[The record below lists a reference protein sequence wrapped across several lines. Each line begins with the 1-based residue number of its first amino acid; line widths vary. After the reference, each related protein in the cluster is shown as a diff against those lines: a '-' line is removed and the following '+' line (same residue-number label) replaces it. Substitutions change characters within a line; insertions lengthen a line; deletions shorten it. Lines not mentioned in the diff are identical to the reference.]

1 MLPDRSISH
10 NMEVFIMANSM
21 VPSIKEIPINRGEQH
36 LAVCIALDNSASLHS
51 QAHELSDS
59 LRLLI
64 DEINSD
70 TFTRGRVDL
79 CILTFND
86 SVHKLVPF
94 APAPNCEVPSSLRC
108 DGMTAMYEALD
119 VSLREI
125 EKRNALYTAD
135 KIRRFNFFRG
145 FYFHS
150 RFLASKICHCETGV

>member
-1 MLPDRSISH
+1 
-10 NMEVFIMANSM
+10 MANSM
-21 VPSIKEIPINRGEQH
+21 VPSIKEIPIN
-36 LAVCIALDNSASLHS
+36 
-51 QAHELSDS
+51 
-59 LRLLI
+59 
-64 DEINSD
+64 
-70 TFTRGRVDL
+70 RGRVDL

-119 VSLREI
+119 VSLKEI

-150 RFLASKICHCETGV
+150 RFIASKICHCETGV

>member
-1 MLPDRSISH
+1 
-10 NMEVFIMANSM
+10 MENSM

-125 EKRNALYTAD
+125 EKHNALYTAD

-150 RFLASKICHCETGV
+150 RFLASKICHCETGGGEF